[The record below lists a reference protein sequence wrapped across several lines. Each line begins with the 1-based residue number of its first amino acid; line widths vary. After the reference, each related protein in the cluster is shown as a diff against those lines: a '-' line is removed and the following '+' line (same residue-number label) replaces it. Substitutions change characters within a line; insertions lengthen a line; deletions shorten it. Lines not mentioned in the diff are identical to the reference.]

1 MSTKKK
7 NYWCNL
13 VNDDFTQKNHL
24 YFEGFHLKKNYWWMD
39 INMYLHY
46 NYNHINPLIN
56 MDLRPGGRYES

>member
-24 YFEGFHLKKNYWWMD
+24 YFEGFHLKKKLLVDGY
-39 INMYLHY
+39 
-46 NYNHINPLIN
+46 
-56 MDLRPGGRYES
+56 